1 MPAAAYLDTWL
12 RRTRK
17 QLTTSGRL
25 TQVASVLATQ
35 DGLPAVHWEE
45 RLRAILNGE
54 SSPGIDV
61 LTRIDAILAG
71 NPQAVHDGQSEQLDF
86 F

>member
-1 MPAAAYLDTWL
+1 MPAASYLDTWL

-25 TQVASVLATQ
+25 TQVASVLAAQ
-35 DGLPAVHWEE
+35 DGSPAAHWEE
-45 RLRAILNGE
+45 SLRAILDGE
-54 SSPGIDV
+54 TSPGIDV

-71 NPQAVHDGQSEQLDF
+71 TPKAVPDGQSEQLDF